1 MKGLVWMGYFDDQEL
16 KTNEY
21 NRYNPKPPKK
31 TGYFLSGFIGSIIGG
46 LIVALTIMALNKT
59 DLLPINQS
67 LMKTTKVDTTVDQD
81 GDGKKEIVLQNIAY
95 NVDTDVTKAV
105 DSVIDA
111 VVGISNFQDVNLWE
125 QASETGTGSGV
136 IYKKEENKAYIVTNH
151 HVIEGADFIE
161 VTLSDGTKVEAE
173 LLGSDMWTDLAVL
186 VIDGEHVKTVAQFGD
201 SDQLKLGE
209 PVLAIGNPLGLEFAG
224 SITQGIISG
233 LERTVPIDFNNDGYE
248 DWNAEVLQT
257 DAAINPGNSG
267 GALINIAGQVIG
279 INSMKIAEQEVEGIG
294 FSIPTN
300 IAIPI
305 IEDLEETGAVKRPY
319 MGVQLQ
325 DISDISTYHRGYTL
339 KLPKDVKGGLVISDV
354 VLGSPAQKAGLRKM
368 DVIVKLD
375 NVEIES
381 MIDLRKHLYNKKN
394 IGDSL
399 KVGFYRN
406 GEYQEVTVVLSEES

>member
-375 NVEIES
+375 NVEIKS